1 MNSSSSIIMNNNSN
15 ASTVASKIT
24 KPAHK
29 LKARVEKVL
38 LEKKIAST
46 SISYKREDLLALRN
60 SAATKKMAA
69 PMNIPAEI
77 AALHL

>member
-1 MNSSSSIIMNNNSN
+1 MNSVNNTMNTTS
-15 ASTVASKIT
+15 ASTSSKIN

-38 LEKKIAST
+38 LEKKLANN
-46 SISYKREDLLALRN
+46 SISYKREDLLAMRN

-77 AALHL
+77 AALHN